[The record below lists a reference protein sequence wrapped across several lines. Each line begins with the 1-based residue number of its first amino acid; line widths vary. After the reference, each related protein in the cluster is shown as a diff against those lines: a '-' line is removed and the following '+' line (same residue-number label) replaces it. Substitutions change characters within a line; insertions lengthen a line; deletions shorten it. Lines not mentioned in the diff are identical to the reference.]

1 MPRPINQSSTMKI
14 PLSQIRELGNVRKD
28 YDLEHIENL
37 AKSILENDLINPI
50 TVKRMEETD
59 EYGNPQYEL
68 ICGHCRVRAFR
79 KLCEEGN
86 DFQNIPARIVTGN
99 KVILQLIENVQRKNL
114 SPEELEESLK
124 AMIDSGMTVSKIAD
138 SLGKPL
144 SWVSDSLAGAKIRDF
159 ATESKIETSGITT
172 KALSQLRSVPQ
183 EKLAETIEQVKANG
197 GTVKA
202 AVEARKA
209 VQKAVAPNPVIQRPL
224 EDFESSVKNNNFEM
238 ETTLETSKQ
247 IDYEDFSIQF
257 EKWTGI
263 HLDFEESLEASETML
278 SHKAQIIAWL
288 NTH

>member
-1 MPRPINQSSTMKI
+1 MPKPINQSSTMKI
-14 PLSQIRELGNVRKD
+14 PLTQIRELGNVRKD

-59 EYGNPQYEL
+59 EYGNAQYEL

-79 KLCEEGN
+79 KLCEDGN

-114 SPEELEESLK
+114 TPEELEESLK
-124 AMIDSGMTVSKIAD
+124 AMIDSGMTQSKIAD

-159 ATESKIETSGITT
+159 ATESQIETTGITT
-172 KALSQLRSVPQ
+172 KALSQLRTVPQ
-183 EKLAETIEQVKANG
+183 EKLAQTIEQVKANG

-202 AVEARKA
+202 AIEARKA
-209 VQKAVAPNPVIQRPL
+209 VAPKPVVNEEKL
-224 EDFESSVKNNNFEM
+224 ESSVDFEIKDQK
-238 ETTLETSKQ
+238 TTLDT
-247 IDYEDFSIQF
+247 
-257 EKWTGI
+257 EKP
-263 HLDFEESLEASETML
+263 M
-278 SHKAQIIAWL
+278 SHKELDDLSLKFMDWFGYCWGYEAIEKVAKSMKSYKNEIIAWL
-288 NTH
+288 NSN